1 MYKSLRIKHLTI
13 SQIILFLLIFY
24 PLFYAIPFIAEV
36 LEYKFSNYFFILI
49 LFLIVGHLSIIQIQ
63 KFNIKVLIS
72 SYFFMSILLLMYFN
86 STAQE
91 AFKPIVFILYSL
103 IFYVYLSTV
112 STKVAILRYIPTVM
126 YIMLGVSILFLF
138 DQTRYTSLGRYSGFA
153 ISPTTFTVF
162 LDSIFIF
169 YIFSNSK
176 QKNKLIAF
184 LLLLFFS
191 LISETRLNTLFLL
204 MLPVLYYLLES
215 SNTKTTRSIILS
227 GYIISLN
234 LIYPL
239 YNYYVQINDNNMFAQ
254 RYEHGTDSSF
264 GLRYAMFTIVTDD
277 ISDSTIQEI
286 FFGKGR
292 GYARQL
298 ILEEYDIDLQPHNDF
313 LRFLLDYGLF
323 ASFVFLTILFLL
335 AIQNNLSTLISMLYF
350 LAFYHNMIYS
360 YYLIS
365 LVMIASIIY
374 QKTLQ
379 EKRLSKIPIL
389 KRLI

>member
-1 MYKSLRIKHLTI
+1 MSKPFNIKHSTI
-13 SQIILFLLIFY
+13 SQIILLLLISY
-24 PLFYAIPFIAEV
+24 PLFYTIPFIAEK

-49 LFLIVGHLSIIQIQ
+49 LFLILGHLSIIKIQ
-63 KFNIKVLIS
+63 KIDIKVLIF
-72 SYFFMSILLLMYFN
+72 SYFFISILLLIFFQ
-86 STAQE
+86 STDQK
-91 AFKPIVFILYSL
+91 AFKPIIYMLYIL
-103 IFYVYLSTV
+103 IFYFYISIM
-112 STKVAILRYIPTVM
+112 SHKKIDILRYTSIIM
-126 YIMLGVSILFLF
+126 YIMLGLSILFLF
-138 DQTRYTSLGRYSGFA
+138 DQTRYTDLGRYTGFA
-153 ISPTTFTVF
+153 ISPTTLTVF

-191 LISETRLNTLFLL
+191 LLSETRLNTLFLL
-204 MLPVLYYLLES
+204 MLPILYYILES
-215 SNTKTTRSIILS
+215 TNTKTTRSIILS

-234 LIYPL
+234 LVYPL
-239 YNYYVQINDNNMFAQ
+239 YNYYIQINDSNMFAQ
-254 RYEHGTDSSF
+254 RYEAGTDSSF
-264 GLRYAMFTIVTDD
+264 GLRYAMFTIVTDELA
-277 ISDSTIQEI
+277 DSTTQEI
-286 FFGKGR
+286 LFGKGR

-323 ASFVFLTILFLL
+323 ASFIFLTILFFL

-365 LVMIASIIY
+365 LVMIASIMY

-379 EKRLSKIPIL
+379 KKKL
-389 KRLI
+389 